1 MKEIGRTKDSGYI
14 VEMNQHEYGEFTQLY
29 KAVSGSDGLP
39 YFDYDPGRIW
49 EFDFTNIFHAI
60 RAYYMHKFKI
70 NEMRALVDS
79 LDDILKNGN
88 K

>member
-1 MKEIGRTKDSGYI
+1 
-14 VEMNQHEYGEFTQLY
+14 
-29 KAVSGSDGLP
+29 
-39 YFDYDPGRIW
+39 
-49 EFDFTNIFHAI
+49 
-60 RAYYMHKFKI
+60 MHKFKI